1 MPETTTT
8 TGSHAVIER
17 TVDATPTQVWSLWTE
32 PEQFRQWYG
41 PAGATIPTAHF
52 DLQVG
57 GERLVAM
64 SVATPAGE
72 RTMWFR
78 GVHVEVVV
86 PSLLVYTETMTD
98 ADGAPQSPETTVRVE
113 LEAAAAGRTLVRV
126 THLGLPADSPGA
138 AGWTMALDKLA
149 AIVA

>member
-8 TGSHAVIER
+8 TGPHAVIER
-17 TVDATPTQVWSLWTE
+17 TVDATPTEVWPLWTD

-41 PAGATIPTAHF
+41 PAGATIPTARF

-57 GERLVAM
+57 GERVVAM
-64 SVATPAGE
+64 VVQTPGGE

-78 GVHVEVVV
+78 GVHVELAAGA
-86 PSLLVYTETMTD
+86 LLVYTETMTD
-98 ADGAPQSPETTVRVE
+98 EAGEPQSPETTVRVE
-113 LEAAAAGRTLVRV
+113 LEAAGAGGTLVRV
-126 THLGLPADSPGA
+126 THMGLPAGSPGA

-149 AIVA
+149 AFVA